1 MLRDRRPSASVTP
14 ASVEQSLARAV
25 SLLATGHAASLVSVG
40 VDVVD
45 MAAFAHNERVGG
57 LRWLRK
63 LFTEAEL
70 AAAGGRTDQLAAGFA
85 GKEAAAK
92 ALKTGFRGV
101 SPRDIEVIR
110 APHGEP
116 GIRLYGGAEEAARVA
131 GIAAIPV
138 SLSRDGGI
146 AVAVALGLAAALPFA
161 CEEEVE

>member
-1 MLRDRRPSASVTP
+1 L
-14 ASVEQSLARAV
+14 VEQSLERAV
-25 SLLATGHAASLVSVG
+25 SLLTTGHVASLVSVG

-70 AAAGGRTDQLAAGFA
+70 AAAGNRTDQLATGFA
-85 GKEAAAK
+85 GKEAVAK

-116 GIRLYGGAEEAARVA
+116 QIRLYGGAEEAARVA

-138 SLSRDGGI
+138 SLSRDGGM
-146 AVAVALGLAAALPFA
+146 AVAVALGLAAVLPFA
-161 CEEEVE
+161 CEEKAV